1 VNRVRLRAVA
11 LVLAVG
17 VVAVAAR
24 AVQVSVI
31 QHDRWAAEARKQHE
45 KLVPVAGPRGEIRT
59 ADGYVLATSV
69 PRVALQVDTDN
80 LEVPTAFARAAAPL
94 LGVDEGT
101 LVERLVDG
109 PRWVLLA
116 KRLEPETAEAVRE
129 LAPGAV
135 GLLPDTERLYP
146 HGSLAAPLLGFVG
159 REEREVVGRS
169 GFEHHYDDLLAG
181 EPDTYLVRRDGIPR
195 RLAVERV
202 RAGRSGYDVE
212 LTLLARLQAACEAE
226 LERVIREEGADGGS
240 VVVMDA
246 DTGALLALASAPS
259 FDPADP
265 PADPRRWRLRPVQ
278 DALEPGSTVKPLV
291 AAGALAAGSV
301 RESDRF
307 DCLRKGI
314 SVEGRWIRDHA
325 DPGIYTVPEVIAVSA
340 NAGIIEI
347 AHRTPPTDLWRA
359 LDAFGFGRVT
369 GVGLPAEASGILQPP
384 ERWSRMS
391 RSGLALGQELTTSP
405 LQIAAA
411 YAAVANG
418 GWLPRPRLVAGAVG
432 SDGGLRGD
440 GIVRTHVLDARLAAT
455 VRRWL
460 ERVVDEGTGDGARVP
475 GYRVAGK
482 TGTAQRA
489 VGGRFD
495 DTHHTSWFAGF
506 LPAESPRVVIVVA
519 VENPRGNFWASTV
532 AAPVFARVGEEVAFL
547 LAIPPT
553 DPDRAPVR
561 VARVTVGDAGGPG

>member
-1 VNRVRLRAVA
+1 VNRRRLQVVALTLAAGVAAVA
-11 LVLAVG
+11 M
-17 VVAVAAR
+17 R
-24 AVQVSVI
+24 AVQVTVV
-31 QHDRWAAEARKQHE
+31 QHETWAAEARKQHE
-45 KLVPVAGPRGEIRT
+45 KLVPAAGPRGEIRS

-69 PRVALQVDTDN
+69 PRVALQVGTDN

-101 LVERLVDG
+101 LIERLVDG

-116 KRLEPETAEAVRE
+116 KGLEPETAESVRE

-195 RLAVERV
+195 RLAVEKV
-202 RAGRSGYDVE
+202 RAGRSGYDFE
-212 LTLLARLQAACEAE
+212 LTLLARLQAVCEAE
-226 LERVIREEGADGGS
+226 LERVIRDEGADGGS
-240 VVVMDA
+240 VVVMEA
-246 DTGALLALASAPS
+246 DTGNLLAVASAPS
-259 FDPADP
+259 FDPSDP
-265 PADPRRWRLRPVQ
+265 PSNPARWLLRPVQ
-278 DALEPGSTVKPLV
+278 GALEPGSTVKPMV
-291 AAGALAAGSV
+291 AAAALAAGSV

-325 DPGIYTVPEVIAVSA
+325 DPGIYTLPEVIAVSA
-340 NAGIIEI
+340 NAGIIEV
-347 AHRTPPTDLWRA
+347 AHRTPPEALWRA
-359 LDAFGFGRVT
+359 LSAFGFGRAT

-384 ERWSRMS
+384 AQWSRMS

-405 LQIAAA
+405 LQVAVA

-418 GWLPRPRLVAGAVG
+418 GWLVRPRLVAGAVG
-432 SDGGLRGD
+432 SDRGLRGD
-440 GIVRTHVLDARLAAT
+440 GVVRTRVLDERLAAT
-455 VRRWL
+455 VRGWL
-460 ERVVDEGTGDGARVP
+460 ERVIDEGTGDGARVP

-506 LPAESPRVVIVVA
+506 LPAESPRLVIVVA
-519 VENPRGNFWASTV
+519 VENPRGDFWASTV
-532 AAPVFARVGEEVAFL
+532 AAPVFSRIGEQAAAL
-547 LAIPPT
+547 LAIPPS
-553 DPDRAPVR
+553 DPDRASVR
-561 VARVTVGDAGGPG
+561 VARLDDGREGPA